1 MKYIFIINKKAG
13 RGKSV
18 ELIQNIEKA
27 CNNRGLKYEIRHI
40 TEELDSASIAK
51 EYSESKNV
59 IYVVGGDGTLTRT
72 LSGVIGTANSLGI
85 IPAGSGNDS
94 YKTIK
99 KLPHGNTKID
109 IGKINDTYFIN
120 TACTGIDAEVG
131 NNIDI
136 LRNTIIPTKQLY
148 NSSIVYTFFKY
159 KFKKVKFKANVKEME
174 KKYTIL
180 TICNGG
186 YYGGGYNIAPKAM
199 LTDGMLDI
207 YYAEKMNKFK
217 IIPLLL
223 KLKNGKH
230 EGKRYVHKFRTNHVE
245 LEFEE
250 EITFNIDG
258 EKLTDNKFVI
268 DLLPEALTVY
278 NDEKLTEEILT
289 GIESKE
295 KNLENV

>member
-13 RGKSV
+13 RGKSE
-18 ELIQNIEKA
+18 ELIENIEKA
-27 CNNRGLKYEIRHI
+27 CKNRGLDYDIRRI
-40 TEELDSASIAK
+40 TDELNGATIAA
-51 EYSESKNV
+51 EYLEGENV
-59 IYVVGGDGTLTRT
+59 IYVVGGDGTLTKT
-72 LSGVIGTANSLGI
+72 LSGIIGTENSLGV

-94 YKTIK
+94 YKTIR
-99 KLPHGNTKID
+99 KLPHGKTKID

-136 LRNTIIPTKQLY
+136 LRNTIIPTKHLY
-148 NSSIVYTFFKY
+148 TASILYTFFKY
-159 KFKKVKFKANVKEME
+159 KFRKVKFKTNVKEME

-230 EGKRYVHKFRTNHVE
+230 EGKRYVHKFRSNHVE

-250 EITFNIDG
+250 EVTFNIDG
-258 EKLTDNKFVI
+258 EKLTDSKFVI
-268 DLLPEALTVY
+268 DLMPEKLTIY
-278 NDEKLTEEILT
+278 NDEKLIKEILT
-289 GIESKE
+289 GKE
-295 KNLENV
+295 KTLQTM

>member
-13 RGKSV
+13 RGKSE
-18 ELIQNIEKA
+18 ELIENIEKA
-27 CNNRGLKYEIRHI
+27 CKNRELDYEIRHI
-40 TEELDSASIAK
+40 TEELDSASIAR
-51 EYSESKNV
+51 EYVESENI
-59 IYVVGGDGTLTRT
+59 IYVVGGDGTLTKT
-72 LSGVIGTANSLGI
+72 LSGIIGTANSLGV

-94 YKTIK
+94 YKTIR
-99 KLPHGNTKID
+99 KLPHGKTKID

-131 NNIDI
+131 NNIDV
-136 LRNTIIPTKQLY
+136 LRNTKIPTKHLY
-148 NSSIVYTFFKY
+148 TASIVYTFFKY
-159 KFKKVKFKANVKEME
+159 KFRKVKFKTKVKEME

-199 LTDGMLDI
+199 LTDGTLDI
-207 YYAEKMNKFK
+207 YYAEKMSKLK

-250 EITFNIDG
+250 EVTFNIDG

-268 DLLPEALTVY
+268 DLMPESLSIY
-278 NDEKLTEEILT
+278 NDEELTEEILT
-289 GIESKE
+289 GKE
-295 KNLENV
+295 TKNTLQTL